1 MMPTGPRTL
10 AKYNVISLSDACS
23 YDAPALYGITDAET
37 GCVVYVGRTRNLSKR
52 MKAYMNPKWCH
63 NGGLKG
69 WLKEKC
75 GLFVVSLF
83 HFGDD
88 LYDAERRLIAKTRD
102 KLFNLVGGGVGPWHT
117 HDSLP
122 WMCGAG
128 IRCPSDLAIW
138 HLLRSDKTG
147 QQKTV
152 DGVRKMRSKMTILE
166 RCRYEVSLAMGF
178 PRGFSN
184 ALEKWRVRVEHKMI
198 LALEPAT
205 SGGPQC

>member
-1 MMPTGPRTL
+1 MMPTGPRILT
-10 AKYNVISLSDACS
+10 KYRVISLSDARS
-23 YDAPALYGITDAET
+23 YDSPALYGITDAET
-37 GCVVYVGRTRNLSKR
+37 GCVVYVGRTKNLSNR
-52 MKAYMNPKWCH
+52 MKQYMNFNQCH
-63 NGGLKG
+63 NGGLKA
-69 WLKEKC
+69 WLKKKR

-88 LYDAERRLIAKTRD
+88 LYAAERLLIAETKD
-102 KLFNLVGGGVGPWHT
+102 NLFNLQGGGVEPWHS

-128 IRCPSDLAIW
+128 IRCPSDIAIW

-147 QQKTV
+147 QQKTL

-166 RCRYEVSLAMGF
+166 RCRYEVSVAMDL

-184 ALEKWRVRVEHKMI
+184 SLEKWRVRVEHKMVA
-198 LALEPAT
+198 ALESHALVN
-205 SGGPQC
+205 S